1 MLSRAVKEMTAV
13 EVGLLAVG
21 LVMINPKKFFDEM
34 KPQMTGKEIE
44 DLLLK
49 QVGEIKD
56 ENCAFG
62 KKWLYVFTIIYNIV
76 IVI

>member
-62 KKWLYVFTIIYNIV
+62 KK
-76 IVI
+76 

>member
-21 LVMINPKKFFDEM
+21 LVMINPKKFFNEM

-62 KKWLYVFTIIYNIV
+62 KKWLHVFTVIYNIV